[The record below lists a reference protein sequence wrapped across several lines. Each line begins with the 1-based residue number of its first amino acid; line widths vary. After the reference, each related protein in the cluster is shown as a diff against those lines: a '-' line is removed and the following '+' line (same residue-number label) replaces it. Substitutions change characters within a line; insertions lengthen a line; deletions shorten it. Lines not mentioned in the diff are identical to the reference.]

1 MIKIIEPGTKT
12 VAECNSCGCKF
23 SYEKEDIQS
32 RPHKT
37 PDGCARQVLQNFQN
51 YLSIMYC
58 AHSVERIL
66 RLFQL
71 KCREHK
77 EE

>member
-37 PDGCARQVLQNFQN
+37 PDGLVPAITKLPIFLESYVTCPQCGKTLIVM
-51 YLSIMYC
+51 SIKGQK
-58 AHSVERIL
+58 A
-66 RLFQL
+66 
-71 KCREHK
+71 
-77 EE
+77 

>member
-32 RPHKT
+32 RPYKV
-37 PDGCARQVLQNFQN
+37 PDGFVP
-51 YLSIMYC
+51 SITKLPIFFESYVTCPQCDKTMTVK
-58 AHSVERIL
+58 S
-66 RLFQL
+66 Q
-71 KCREHK
+71 K
-77 EE
+77 

>member
-32 RPHKT
+32 RPYKV
-37 PDGCARQVLQNFQN
+37 PDGFVP
-51 YLSIMYC
+51 SITKLPIFFESYVTCPQCGKTMTVK
-58 AHSVERIL
+58 S
-66 RLFQL
+66 Q
-71 KCREHK
+71 K
-77 EE
+77 

>member
-37 PDGCARQVLQNFQN
+37 HDRCAPSITKLFEYYVLCPQCGKD
-51 YLSIMYC
+51 LTVISIKMQR
-58 AHSVERIL
+58 A
-66 RLFQL
+66 
-71 KCREHK
+71 
-77 EE
+77 